1 MSAQSK
7 TEIMA
12 GNINE
17 MGWLKSLNAM
27 GFDPNRCISEFI
39 GNSLDAKAKNIK
51 IHIDGKIGFIV
62 DDGRGMTKK
71 GLTGMFAVYSSHGH
85 IHRIGNYGFGAK
97 AAFANL
103 GKNGLTK
110 VITKSEDSPIFTAT
124 ADWKKMYAEGK
135 YTGNIKID
143 ESDVSEQEIYSK
155 YLPES
160 PSGSIMMFPVDV
172 DIIESIQT
180 QFGIKS
186 AKSESIK
193 PWNTWRVIFGK
204 FDVNISYS
212 SNDGAKKDL
221 VMYNPMKSDQID
233 GPVPDYSI
241 RYYKHPING
250 HKRFITRKLDTTDNQ
265 IKDFEVASSDSSN
278 WCATKIAP
286 VKSKLDEYEFVSE
299 INLKL
304 YKMKVPGQISGAN
317 IMSDYDKDTLGDIC
331 EADDIMFDFVPNGK
345 LIRNDN
351 FIGCIPLAKTAAR
364 ASGDAR
370 FKMLIHSDILT
381 KPMSTQDDPTDQ
393 LYDVQTN
400 KQQNNPN
407 PSKAFTRLVDNLK
420 DEFCEELK
428 LLAPDAIKPKPPK
441 KEKKEKKEKKDETTS
456 TDGNDDDNSSTS
468 SNSTSS
474 SKSNQKIGGGSSGGG
489 SSGGGSSGGGSN
501 IEFEVVDDVDDVVDD
516 VDDDITRA
524 GGGAPMG
531 GGGGSASPVKTKKPI
546 DVPGYRKALV
556 LGSELQEKL
565 GSLYTRVNAE
575 QNYDDADYI
584 ALFNILQK
592 IENK

>member
-1 MSAQSK
+1 MNAQSK

-17 MGWLKSLNAM
+17 MGWLKSILAM
-27 GFDPNRCISEFI
+27 GFDPNRCIGEFI
-39 GNSLDAKAKNIK
+39 GNSVDANAKNIK
-51 IHIDGKIGFIV
+51 IHIDGKIGFVV

-103 GKNGLTK
+103 GKNGITR
-110 VITKSEDSPIFTAT
+110 VITKSSDGPTLTAT

-143 ESDVSEQEIYSK
+143 ESDVTEQEIYSK

-172 DIIESIQT
+172 NIIESIQT

-186 AKSESIK
+186 AKSEPIK

-204 FDVNISYS
+204 FDVNMSYS
-212 SNDGAKKDL
+212 SNDGAERDL

-233 GPVPDYSI
+233 GSIRDYSI
-241 RYYKHPING
+241 RYYINPVNG
-250 HKRFITRKLDTTDNQ
+250 HKRFITPKLDTTDNQ

-299 INLKL
+299 INLNL
-304 YKMKVPGQISGAN
+304 YKLKVNGQISGAN
-317 IMSDYDKDTLGDIC
+317 IMSEYDRQILGDIC

-370 FKMLIHSDILT
+370 FKMLIHSDIST

-400 KQQNNPN
+400 KNQNNPN
-407 PSKAFTRLVDNLK
+407 PTKAFTRLVDNLK

-428 LLAPDAIKPKPPK
+428 LLTPDAIKPKPPK
-441 KEKKEKKEKKDETTS
+441 KEKKEKKDKKDETTS

-489 SSGGGSSGGGSN
+489 SGVVGGSN

-516 VDDDITRA
+516 EVVVT
-524 GGGAPMG
+524 G

>member
-1 MSAQSK
+1 MNAESN
-7 TEIMA
+7 TNTMA

-17 MGWLKSLNAM
+17 MGWLKSILAM
-27 GFDPNRCISEFI
+27 GFDSNRCISEFI
-39 GNSLDAKAKNIK
+39 GNSLDAKAKEIK
-51 IHIDGKIGFIV
+51 IIIDGKIGFVV
-62 DDGRGMTKK
+62 DDGIGMTKK
-71 GLTGMFAVYSSHGH
+71 GLTGMFSVYSSHGH

-110 VITKSEDSPIFTAT
+110 VITKNADSPIFTAT

-143 ESDVSEQEIYSK
+143 ESDVSEQEIYNK
-155 YLPES
+155 YLTES

-172 DIIESIQT
+172 NIIESIQT

-193 PWNTWRVIFGK
+193 PSNTWRVIFGK

-212 SNDGAKKDL
+212 SNDGAEKKL

-233 GPVPDYSI
+233 GPVLDYSI
-241 RYYKHPING
+241 RYYKHPLNE

-265 IKDFEVASSDSSN
+265 IKDYEVASSDSSN
-278 WCATKIAP
+278 WCSKKIAL
-286 VKSKLDEYEFVSE
+286 VKTKLDDYEFISE

-304 YKMKVPGQISGAN
+304 YKLKVPGQISGAN

-364 ASGDAR
+364 GGGDSR
-370 FKMLIHSDILT
+370 FKMLIHSDIST
-381 KPMSTQDDPTDQ
+381 KPISTQDDPTDQ

-407 PSKAFTRLVDNLK
+407 PSKPFTRLVDELK
-420 DEFCEELK
+420 EGLCEELK
-428 LLAPDAIKPKPPK
+428 RLAPDAIKPKAKKAK
-441 KEKKEKKEKKDETTS
+441 KENKDEATS
-456 TDGNDDDNSSTS
+456 TNGNDDDNSSINST
-468 SNSTSS
+468 STSS
-474 SKSNQKIGGGSSGGG
+474 SNSNVK
-489 SSGGGSSGGGSN
+489 
-501 IEFEVVDDVDDVVDD
+501 V
-516 VDDDITRA
+516 
-524 GGGAPMG
+524 
-531 GGGGSASPVKTKKPI
+531 GGGSAVDQADDNNDATGGGNAVSEVSVVTGSGKPSKSI
-546 DVPGYRKALV
+546 NVPSHRKGMV

-565 GSLYTRVNAE
+565 GLLASRLNFE
-575 QNYDDADYI
+575 QAYDDADYI

-592 IENK
+592 IENKE